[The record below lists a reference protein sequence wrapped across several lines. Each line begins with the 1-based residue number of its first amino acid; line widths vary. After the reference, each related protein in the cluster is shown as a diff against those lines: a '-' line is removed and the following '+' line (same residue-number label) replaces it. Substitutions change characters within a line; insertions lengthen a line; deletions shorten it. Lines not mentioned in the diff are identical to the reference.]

1 MRTPTDARGWSYRM
15 KTLSRLKDSFGR
27 TIDDLRISLT
37 DRCNFRCIYCM
48 PVEGLAWLSKSEV
61 LHPDEIL
68 RLARIF
74 IGLGIRTIRLTGGEP
89 LMRDDIDVL
98 IAKLARLDP
107 SLDLGMT
114 TNGFFLAERAGRL
127 AGEGLKRVNVSLD
140 SLRPERFERMARRD
154 GQLIFKI
161 LDGLRV
167 ARDAGLH
174 PIKLNC
180 VVIPGYNED
189 EVVDFARLG
198 REHDY
203 QVRFIEFM
211 PLIGQ
216 GAWSMQTVVPG
227 AEIRARIDAVFP
239 LSPASGNGSEPAT
252 VCRFADGRGSIGVIA
267 SVTEPFCDH
276 CNRVRITADGQLRTC
291 LFSLREYNLRGL
303 LRPGPPTRKSRTS
316 SSPPCGKRSRD
327 TRSISRIS
335 SGPLDPWLR
344 LGGESCRAPR
354 DDTAGRKHESSNA
367 DLDSP

>member
-1 MRTPTDARGWSYRM
+1 MPADCRGWVEDQAVA
-15 KTLSRLKDSFGR
+15 RLKDSFGR

-48 PVEGLAWLSKSEV
+48 PAEGLAWLPRRGILTYE
-61 LHPDEIL
+61 EIL
-68 RLARIF
+68 RLTRIF
-74 IGLGIRTIRLTGGEP
+74 TGLGVRTVRLTGGEP
-89 LMRDDIDVL
+89 LIRHDVDIL
-98 IAKLARLDP
+98 TEGLTRLDP

-114 TNGFFLAERAGRL
+114 TNGFFLAKRAERL
-127 AGEGLKRVNVSLD
+127 AEAGLKRVNVSLD

-154 GQLIFKI
+154 GRLLFRI
-161 LDGLRV
+161 LEGLRV
-167 ARDAGLH
+167 ARNVGLH

-180 VVIPGYNED
+180 VVMRGYNED
-189 EVVDFARLG
+189 EVLDFARLG

-211 PLIGQ
+211 PLDGQ

-252 VCRFADGRGSIGVIA
+252 VYRFADGRGSIGVIA

-303 LRPGPPTRKSRTS
+303 LRSGATDEEIADFILAAVWKKEPGHKINQLDFVRPSRS
-316 SSPPCGKRSRD
+316 MAV
-327 TRSISRIS
+327 I
-335 SGPLDPWLR
+335 
-344 LGGESCRAPR
+344 GG
-354 DDTAGRKHESSNA
+354 
-367 DLDSP
+367 